1 MDKKLLMKVGI
12 GAGVLVLGFLA
23 YKKFVAKPK
32 DTKSAEA
39 EPEEEKSVE
48 EETKAE
54 PTKAE
59 PTKPT
64 ATTKSTKIEKP
75 QSTSE
80 DISLGG
86 GKMQKSQVKQM
97 VKKGLFKGLGK
108 EIKASA
114 TYTPQSTS
122 EPISLGDGR
131 MQISQDRQDEIK
143 EQRKATLAKYGLTE
157 SDVKKLSE
165 ESNRI
170 SNLQKENTKL
180 TSDEKRAQR
189 FDFLR
194 KFGKERNLNAE
205 GYIKMQEAIRE
216 KSKAKKAE
224 RDILTGNTSFADFM
238 DFDGNDDVQGS
249 IM

>member
-39 EPEEEKSVE
+39 EPEEETAVKE
-48 EETKAE
+48 E
-54 PTKAE
+54 TKAE

-86 GKMQKSQVKQM
+86 GKMQKSRVKEM
-97 VKKGLFKGLGK
+97 LKKGQLKGLGK

-131 MQISQDRQDEIK
+131 MQISQDRQDAIK
-143 EQRKATLAKYGLTE
+143 EQRKATFEKYGLNE
-157 SDVKKLSE
+157 SEVEKLQDE
-165 ESNRI
+165 NRRI
-170 SNLQKENTKL
+170 GELQMQNTKL
-180 TSDEKRAQR
+180 TDDEKRAQR

-205 GYIKMQEAIRE
+205 GYIKMLEAMRE
-216 KSKAKKAE
+216 KIIAKKAE
-224 RDILTGNTSFADFM
+224 RAILTGKTSFAGFM

>member
-39 EPEEEKSVE
+39 EPEEETAVK

-86 GKMQKSQVKQM
+86 GKMQKSRVKEM
-97 VKKGLFKGLGK
+97 LKKGQLKGLGK

-131 MQISQDRQDEIK
+131 MQIPEEWIK
-143 EQRKATLAKYGLTE
+143 EQREATLAKYGLTK
-157 SDVKKLSE
+157 SDEEKLIE

-205 GYIKMQEAIRE
+205 GYIKMLEAMRE
-216 KSKAKKAE
+216 KIIAKKAE
-224 RDILTGNTSFADFM
+224 RAILTGKTSFAGFM

>member
-39 EPEEEKSVE
+39 TNEEEKSVE

-59 PTKPT
+59 PTKPMG
-64 ATTKSTKIEKP
+64 TTESIAP
-75 QSTSE
+75 
-80 DISLGG
+80 
-86 GKMQKSQVKQM
+86 
-97 VKKGLFKGLGK
+97 VKKIKGMAIRIKNPMSNQANPLTK
-108 EIKASA
+108 QEIKQKANKGIASVEA
-114 TYTPQSTS
+114 KYTSQD
-122 EPISLGDGR
+122 ISLGDGR
-131 MQISQDRQDEIK
+131 MQISQDKQDAIK

-157 SDVKKLSE
+157 SDEEKLIE

-205 GYIKMQEAIRE
+205 GYIKMQEYIRE
-216 KSKAKKAE
+216 KFKAKKAE
-224 RDILTGNTSFADFM
+224 RDILTGKTSFAGFM